1 MDVFKQSVII
11 DIDGTLYDK
20 FSRDDRNIIFKL
32 FEKNTIVRLID
43 KFLWSINSLDFISNP
58 MHTLKIRLK
67 IYSMFSFKRYEKI
80 EKEYKHRYQR
90 MLRLDL
96 ESKEKALKE
105 IDETYNII
113 LVTSNIYAMTIL
125 YKYSNYDII
134 YSADVTSRRKQ
145 IKEYDYYGNIS
156 YIIGNNYTD
165 DIYLAKKLNVPSI
178 YVGDS
183 IFKKKFKADFNVLSF
198 NDVIAILENNNK

>member
-1 MDVFKQSVII
+1 MDVFKRSVII

-20 FSRDDRNIIFKL
+20 FSRDDRNIIVKI
-32 FEKNTIVRLID
+32 FEDNIIVKLID
-43 KFLWSINSLDFISNP
+43 KFLWSINSLDFFSNP
-58 MHTLKIRLK
+58 MRILKLRLK
-67 IYSMFSFKRYEKI
+67 IYSMFSFKRYERI

-90 MLRLDL
+90 LLRLDL
-96 ESKEKALKE
+96 ESKEKVLKE
-105 IDETYNII
+105 INETYNII
-113 LVTSNIYAMTIL
+113 LVTNNIYAMNIL

-145 IKEYDYYGNIS
+145 IKEYDYYGNIN

-165 DIYLAKKLNVPSI
+165 DIFLAKKINVSSI

-198 NDVIAILENNNK
+198 LEAVEILKR